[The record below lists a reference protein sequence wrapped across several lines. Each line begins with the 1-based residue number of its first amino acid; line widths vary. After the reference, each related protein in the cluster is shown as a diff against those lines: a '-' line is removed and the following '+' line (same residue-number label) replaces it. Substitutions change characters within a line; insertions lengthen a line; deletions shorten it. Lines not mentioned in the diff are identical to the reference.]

1 MQWTLPLIPISCIY
15 PDTIPVYPALM
26 DFILY
31 FSVLYNLNPIS
42 SLHSVFIFSV
52 SCLYLLC
59 IMFIYS
65 LYHVYLLWYVYVFSV
80 SCLYLLCI
88 MSFFSRMFIFS
99 LSSLHLL
106 CIMSYHFHHL
116 YLVFF
121 KFNGIESLPQTK
133 TFLYLNICHLMV

>member
-26 DFILY
+26 DFIY

-59 IMFIYS
+59 IMFIYILCIMSIFSGMFMYS
-65 LYHVYLLWYVYVFSV
+65 LYHVCIFFVSCLSSLVCLYFLYHLYIFSV
-80 SCLYLLCI
+80 SCLIIFIICI
-88 MSFFSRMFIFS
+88 TSS
-99 LSSLHLL
+99 LSLMELSLCHKLKL
-106 CIMSYHFHHL
+106 SYTLIFA
-116 YLVFF
+116 
-121 KFNGIESLPQTK
+121 T
-133 TFLYLNICHLMV
+133 